1 MYNERNQAHCIK
13 PENNTLAYKKL
24 INLELVVSF
33 HFFILH
39 TEYQVKICFIQVFY
53 TIFEKSNSALSDLH
67 YVFTE
72 L

>member
-1 MYNERNQAHCIK
+1 MNENKLIASNQK
-13 PENNTLAYKKL
+13 NNTLSYKRL
-24 INLELVVSF
+24 INLEFAVLF
-33 HFFILH
+33 NFYILH
-39 TEYQVKICFIQVFY
+39 TEYQVKICFIQMFY

>member
-1 MYNERNQAHCIK
+1 MNETKLIASNQK
-13 PENNTLAYKKL
+13 NNTLSYKRL
-24 INLELVVSF
+24 INLELAVLF
-33 HFFILH
+33 HFCILQ